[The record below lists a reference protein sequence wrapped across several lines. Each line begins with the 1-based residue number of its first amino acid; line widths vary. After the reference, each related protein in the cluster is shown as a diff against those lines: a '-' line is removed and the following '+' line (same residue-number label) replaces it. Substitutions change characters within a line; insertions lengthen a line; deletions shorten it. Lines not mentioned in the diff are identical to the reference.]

1 MEDNSGKNRTAALAH
16 HGMLGIFLIYLAAA
30 VCLLSSCSPK
40 IVERVETRIEYRDRV
55 VKDTVVF
62 EIGKEVEKVLALDT
76 ASHLENTYA
85 KSDAV
90 VSQGLLMHSLESK
103 PQVIKVPYEVRITD
117 TVYTESATIT
127 ETVEVEKELTWW
139 QRFRLDAFWWL
150 FWAVILLLLWTF
162 RKMII
167 KAV

>member
-1 MEDNSGKNRTAALAH
+1 MEDNSYKNCTAALAYRCVH
-16 HGMLGIFLIYLAAA
+16 GIFMICLAVA
-30 VCLLSSCSPK
+30 VCLLTSCSPK
-40 IVERVETRIEYRDRV
+40 FVDRVETRVEYRDRV

-62 EIGKEVEKVLALDT
+62 EIGKEVEKVIAIDT

-117 TVYTESATIT
+117 TVYTEAT
-127 ETVEVEKELTWW
+127 TVTKTIEVEKELTWW
-139 QRFRLDAFWWL
+139 QRFRLDAFWLL
-150 FWAVILLLLWTF
+150 FAAVILLLLWTF